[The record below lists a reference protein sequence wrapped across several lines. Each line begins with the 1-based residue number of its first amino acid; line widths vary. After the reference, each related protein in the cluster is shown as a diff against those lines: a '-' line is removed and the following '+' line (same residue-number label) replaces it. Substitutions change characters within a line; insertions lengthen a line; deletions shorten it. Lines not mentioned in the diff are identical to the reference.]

1 VVKRDDVARRA
12 GVSSAVVS
20 YVVND
25 GPRPVAAAT
34 RLRVLQ
40 AIEELGYRPNGV
52 ARALR
57 SRRTWSVGLV
67 VPDNSN
73 PFFAQLAHAI
83 EDEAFARG
91 YALLLGNA
99 SGDPGREESY
109 LRAFQERQ
117 VDALIVVT
125 NGPTKDLPRIYEGT
139 IPMVVIADNPIPGL
153 AASVVKVDNTEGAR
167 LATEHLISHGH
178 RRVACVLGPHG
189 SAPALERFTG
199 WQRAMRD
206 ARLRPSADL
215 VRWAD
220 FDRVDGY
227 HAAAD
232 LLSARHRPAA
242 VFVASDHQAIGVLR
256 AAADRGVRVPEDLA
270 VIGFDGI
277 AEADYTVPRL
287 ATVRQPVDAMA
298 RRAVELLLPEPAT
311 LEGVTE
317 TFAMTLVA
325 RGSCGCPDPAAE
337 SPLS

>member
-12 GVSSAVVS
+12 GVSTAVVS
-20 YVVND
+20 YVMNN
-25 GPRPVAAAT
+25 GPRPVAEAT
-34 RLRVLQ
+34 RLRVIQ
-40 AIEELGYRPNGV
+40 AIDELGYRPNGV

-57 SRRTWSVGLV
+57 SRRTWSIGLV

-91 YALLLGNA
+91 YALLLGNV
-99 SGDPGREESY
+99 SGDLGREESY

-125 NGPTKDLPRIYEGT
+125 NGPTKDLPRIYEGA
-139 IPMVVIADNPIPGL
+139 IPMVVIADNPVPGL
-153 AASVVKVDNTEGAR
+153 AASIVKVDNTEGAR

-189 SAPALERFTG
+189 SAPALERFAG
-199 WQRAMRD
+199 WQRAMRA

-215 VRWAD
+215 VRWAE
-220 FDRVDGY
+220 FDRADGY
-227 HAAAD
+227 RAAVE
-232 LLSARHRPAA
+232 LLSERRRPPA

-270 VIGFDGI
+270 IVGFDGI
-277 AEADYTVPRL
+277 TEADYTVPRL

-298 RRAVELLLPEPAT
+298 RRAVELLLPEPASPK
-311 LEGVTE
+311 EVTE
-317 TFAMTLVA
+317 VFAMSLAA
-325 RGSCGCPDPAAE
+325 RGTCGCPDPDAV
-337 SPLS
+337 